1 MKPIN
6 TIKPGDIVE
15 CLPYTTENHGTYG
28 ERRPYAR
35 FRVDRICT
43 EKQDWLFPDNSVIV
57 WGVGDS
63 HRWIASHCRKV
74 NQ

>member
-1 MKPIN
+1 VKPIN

-28 ERRPYAR
+28 DNRPLIR
-35 FRVDRICT
+35 FIVGKICT
-43 EKQDWLFPDNSVIV
+43 EKHDWLFPDNSVIV
-57 WGVGDS
+57 WGVCNNQ
-63 HRWIASHCRKV
+63 RWIASHCRKV